1 MFTSNRIRLTLETSA
16 STIMWSEQDPAA
28 LSVDTFFAYL
38 VTLAYGDQDEPTLAQ
53 VVFISNQDRED
64 VATVARGLLQNAR
77 GDRTQIP
84 RFDWSTLRVQGTQ
97 TVSDDELTQLIDA
110 CSKGQ
115 VGVGRVSKLRLSSD

>member
-1 MFTSNRIRLTLETSA
+1 M
-16 STIMWSEQDPAA
+16 
-28 LSVDTFFAYL
+28 SVDTFFAYL

-97 TVSDDELTQLIDA
+97 KVSDDELTQLIDA
-110 CSKGQ
+110 CTTGQ
-115 VGVGRVSKLRLSSD
+115 VGVGRVS

>member
-1 MFTSNRIRLTLETSA
+1 
-16 STIMWSEQDPAA
+16 MWSEQDPAA

-77 GDRTQIP
+77 GESSQIP

-97 TVSDDELTQLIDA
+97 TMSDDELTQLIDA
-110 CSKGQ
+110 CTKGQ
-115 VGVGRVSKLRLSSD
+115 VGVGRVAKLRLTSD

>member
-1 MFTSNRIRLTLETSA
+1 MSD
-16 STIMWSEQDPAA
+16 QDPAV

-53 VVFISNQDRED
+53 VVFISDQDRED
-64 VATVARGLLQNAR
+64 TATVARGLLQHAR
-77 GDRTQIP
+77 GDGTQIP

-110 CSKGQ
+110 SSKGQ